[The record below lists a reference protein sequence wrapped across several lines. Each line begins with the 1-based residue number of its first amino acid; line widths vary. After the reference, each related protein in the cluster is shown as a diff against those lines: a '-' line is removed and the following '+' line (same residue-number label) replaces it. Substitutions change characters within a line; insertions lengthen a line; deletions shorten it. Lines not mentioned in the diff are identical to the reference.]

1 MMKVIMITAI
11 WCPSCIIMRSRYDE
25 LLKHYNITKIE
36 YDFDDDT
43 DMIAPFKIG
52 SILPVVIF
60 MKDNEEVLRIIGEKS
75 KKELT
80 KLLEGLYL

>member
-1 MMKVIMITAI
+1 
-11 WCPSCIIMRSRYDE
+11 MRSRYDE

-43 DMIAPFKIG
+43 DLIAPYKIG

-60 MKDNEEVLRIIGEKS
+60 MKDNEEILRIIGEKS

>member
-60 MKDNEEVLRIIGEKS
+60 MKDDEEVLRIIGEKS

>member
-43 DMIAPFKIG
+43 AMIAPFKIG

-60 MKDNEEVLRIIGEKS
+60 MKDDEEVLRIIGEKS

>member
-43 DMIAPFKIG
+43 DLITPFKIG

-60 MKDNEEVLRIIGEKS
+60 MKDQEEVLRITGEKS

>member
-1 MMKVIMITAI
+1 MMNVIMITAI

-43 DMIAPFKIG
+43 DLIAPYKIG

-60 MKDNEEVLRIIGEKS
+60 MKDNEEILRIIGEKS